1 MKALILAGGRGKRL
15 RPLTDK
21 TPKPLIP
28 INNIP
33 LIVRSIKYLKKFGIN
48 EIVVCSGY
56 KAKQIELYLKK
67 NKNFGC
73 KIEHSVEKTPLGTGG
88 AIKKA
93 IKNLVD
99 NSFIVING
107 DVVTNI
113 NLKKILKSTN
123 TIAAIELK
131 TKFGTMQIKIIKF

>member
-56 KAKQIELYLKK
+56 KAKQIENFLKK
-67 NKNFGC
+67 KKNFNC
-73 KIEHSVEKTPLGTGG
+73 KITHSIEKRPLGTAG
-88 AIKKA
+88 AIKNAMTNISGK
-93 IKNLVD
+93 
-99 NSFIVING
+99 SFIVING
-107 DVVTNI
+107 DVITNI
-113 NLKKILKSTN
+113 NLKKILHKPN
-123 TIAAIELK
+123 TIASN
-131 TKFGTMQIKIIKF
+131 